1 MPIANRRNVWVL
13 RIIQDAY
20 RLAYLIVCMS
30 GVIRGAFDAAGRMF
44 YIISHATHGVFN
56 PRFKARAI
64 FAERASTTS
73 SIKLTIDSGHLTYD
87 GDACLG

>member
-1 MPIANRRNVWVL
+1 MSIANRRNIWVF

-30 GVIRGAFDAAGRMF
+30 GVIRGAIDAAGRMF
-44 YIISHATHGVFN
+44 YIIGHATHGVFN

-64 FAERASTTS
+64 IVE
-73 SIKLTIDSGHLTYD
+73 
-87 GDACLG
+87 